1 MIDARKLRRS
11 YKHKISNFH
20 KWKQKPHARNY
31 LLYPENVGPFLSIDE
46 VSLSKG
52 EIYTYITNK
61 EAKSK
66 KGTLVASIK
75 GTLSRDIIQVLQQ
88 IPIEQRQRVKEVTL
102 DMANNMSHAVKMS
115 FPNAIQTTDHFHVIK
130 LAMEALQHIRIKY
143 RWNEMDKENKAIKKA
158 KEKGVRYKPTK
169 LINEDTPKQLLAR
182 CRYVVVKKNGEWT
195 QSQEERARLL
205 FKRYPTIEKAYYHV
219 LQLRAIYKHK
229 HREYA
234 QRDLKAWLMK
244 TKEIN
249 IKEFNTVANTL
260 NDKISTILN
269 FFEYRNTNANA
280 ESFNAKIKLFRANLR
295 GVTDVQ
301 FFLFRLEKL
310 FA

>member
-1 MIDARKLRRS
+1 LIDARKLRRS

-20 KWKQKPHARNY
+20 KWEQKPHASSY
-31 LLYPENVGPFLSIDE
+31 LLYPQNTGPFLSIDE

-52 EIYTYITNK
+52 EIYTYVTNK
-61 EAKSK
+61 EAKGK

-75 GTLSRDIIQVLQQ
+75 GTLSQDIIRVLNQ
-88 IPIEQRQRVKEVTL
+88 IPLEQRKQVKEVTL

-115 FPNAIQTTDHFHVIK
+115 FPNAMQTTDHFHVIK
-130 LAMEALQHIRIKY
+130 LAMEALQHIRVKY
-143 RWNEMDKENKAIKKA
+143 RWEEMDKENLAIKQA
-158 KEKGVRYKPTK
+158 KEKGEKYKPT
-169 LINEDTPKQLLAR
+169 LLSNEDTPKQLLAR
-182 CRYVVVKKNGEWT
+182 CRYVIVKKSSEWT
-195 QSQEERARLL
+195 QSQEERAKLL
-205 FKRYPTIEKAYYHV
+205 FKRYPTLKKAYYHV
-219 LQLRAIYKHK
+219 LQIRALYKH
-229 HREYA
+229 RVRADA
-234 QRDLKAWLMK
+234 QRDLVCWLLK

-260 NDKISTILN
+260 NDRLETILN

-295 GVTDVQ
+295 GVTDVN